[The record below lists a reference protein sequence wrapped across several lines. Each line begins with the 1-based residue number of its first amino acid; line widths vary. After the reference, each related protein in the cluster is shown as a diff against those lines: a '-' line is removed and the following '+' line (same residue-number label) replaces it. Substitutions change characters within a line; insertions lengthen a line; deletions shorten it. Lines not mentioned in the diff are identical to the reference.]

1 MSAGSMLEAS
11 ANLSALRA
19 AASKAV
25 VHFSEQISHGFALTN
40 HLMEQSP
47 VFILSIKSGL
57 SFRLYRTPRI
67 F

>member
-1 MSAGSMLEAS
+1 MFSGSMLEAS
-11 ANLSALRA
+11 ENLSVFRA
-19 AASKAV
+19 AASKAS
-25 VHFSEQISHGFALTN
+25 VHLSEQISHGFALTN